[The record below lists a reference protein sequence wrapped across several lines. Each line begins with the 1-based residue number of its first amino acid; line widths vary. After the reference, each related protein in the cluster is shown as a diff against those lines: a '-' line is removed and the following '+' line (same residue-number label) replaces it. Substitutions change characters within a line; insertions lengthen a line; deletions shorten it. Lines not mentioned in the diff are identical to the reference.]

1 MSNKFQGPG
10 RGSVPRGHERPMST
24 PEQLKEWYLKQSPT
38 YKDAQRYKNLD
49 NKLFGLLP
57 GGVKPFRNVR
67 LKKKILDNKI
77 ADLWGIPTD
86 TIIGPKGNIYKM
98 NKDK

>member
-1 MSNKFQGPG
+1 MSNKGKGPG
-10 RGSVPRGHERPMST
+10 RGLVPRGHETPMST
-24 PEQLKEWYLKQSPT
+24 PKQLEEWVLKQSPI
-38 YKDAQRYKNLD
+38 YKDAEKYRNLD

-77 ADLWGIPTD
+77 ADLWGIPTN
-86 TIIGPKGNIYKM
+86 TVVGPKGNIYKL
-98 NKDK
+98 NQDK

>member
-10 RGSVPRGHERPMST
+10 RGKVPQGHETYMSSKKQLDRWLY
-24 PEQLKEWYLKQSPT
+24 EQSAD
-38 YKDAQRYKNLD
+38 YKDAKRYRNID
-49 NKLFGLLP
+49 SKLFGLLP
-57 GGVKPFRNVR
+57 GGVKPFRNIR

-77 ADLWGIPTD
+77 ADLFGIPTD

-98 NKDK
+98 KGDK